1 MEVNDITSGQ
11 SRKDVELNGR
21 YRRFMGFIGSACINA
36 VDRHPDST
44 YIVHIGLWANGYTYT
59 CAHTCWTC
67 KSVIRVECAVH
78 SYLHT
83 RRGNTELLHH
93 RRYHYSQLSTY
104 RYTPC
109 CSLKNFVNAVGSQ
122 LDLQI
127 LKRAKRKSNGRW
139 KVESFY
145 AWIEFHFILICLER
159 CAKITQLEG
168 CSEFVRMN
176 VSQSHVNA
184 IFHSR
189 SFFGQ
194 FTLLEFY

>member
-78 SYLHT
+78 SYLRT
-83 RRGNTELLHH
+83 RHGNTELLHH

-104 RYTPC
+104 RYTLC
-109 CSLKNFVNAVGSQ
+109 CSLRNFVNAIGSQ

-127 LKRAKRKSNGRW
+127 SEREREREKKKQW
-139 KVESFY
+139 KMES
-145 AWIEFHFILICLER
+145 WIFFSLDKVSLYPYLSSTLCKDHPIR
-159 CAKITQLEG
+159 
-168 CSEFVRMN
+168 RM
-176 VSQSHVNA
+176 
-184 IFHSR
+184 FR
-189 SFFGQ
+189 
-194 FTLLEFY
+194 TR